1 MSTLEDLRSDL
12 KKKDLASMAALPVDA
27 RQYFANEVWPFFESV
42 LDVLDEQQ
50 GTIDELIEQTEDY
63 LHADTAKELGKPIGI
78 GFAIADELE
87 KRLAPQD
94 QLRGLIAE
102 YRSSAATA
110 LATLRDIAIPDD
122 VDDGEE
128 AEDGGEGD
136 DEDDDGDA
144 DEEGA
149 Q

>member
-12 KKKDLASMAALPVDA
+12 QKKDLASMAALPVDA
-27 RQYFANEVWPFFESV
+27 RQYFANEVWPFFESI

-63 LHADTAKELGKPIGI
+63 LHAETAKEIGKPIGI

-94 QLRGLIAE
+94 PLRGLVAE

-110 LATLRDIAIPDD
+110 LATIRDIAIPDD
-122 VDDGEE
+122 GDGESDE
-128 AEDGGEGD
+128 DAEGEGD
-136 DEDDDGDA
+136 EDDG

>member
-12 KKKDLASMAALPVDA
+12 KKKDLASMASLPVDA

-94 QLRGLIAE
+94 PLRGLVAE

-122 VDDGEE
+122 VDDGED

-136 DEDDDGDA
+136 DEDDEDDG